1 MLEQIC
7 YKKEINKMVE
17 YLVFGVVMSPFIL
30 LTVGLV
36 IECFMEEQ

>member
-1 MLEQIC
+1 MI
-7 YKKEINKMVE
+7 E
-17 YLVFGVVMSPFIL
+17 YIVFGVVMTPFIL